1 MSNTKFV
8 RMPTSKQMLAMGV
21 PELPEAAFGGDL
33 PPVQRKALVQA
44 MGIRPQGGGGGG
56 LKAVVAV
63 VAAVA
68 IPVAAPA
75 IAASI
80 GASAAIGT
88 ALTTAGISAATAA
101 TTGAVLG
108 SAIVGAGLGA
118 VTAAV
123 TGQNVGKSALMGG
136 IGGGIGGYFSAPS
149 VPTSAVS
156 PQAMAAANASS
167 DPIAAL
173 NASQGWTA
181 ATPQANLAVTSGGQ
195 VATMENGVWMAG
207 GQAVPAESIAYGGQ
221 VDSALAAQLS
231 SSGDAMGAANAI
243 QQSGTLSVN
252 TPAAMG
258 GNAGYLGTTNYYNP
272 ATATAAPGAY
282 TGANGQAFTPSANY
296 QQAGLAI
303 TPQAEAAAT
312 VQAAYSPTGVAG
324 AQPTTGTTGT
334 GGTAGGTATQQAP
347 TSVWQALQQK
357 FTDPKQ
363 QADMLLRAAGQL
375 AGSQLA
381 GEGLTPEQQDLVN
394 QQAEELKK
402 LKETNSDLFNERLA
416 WAQGLLGESRYF
428 DPEYFGLQ
436 AQRGV
441 QTTGAR
447 AKREAMRKL
456 QGKGKAGLRAAE
468 ERRYDL
474 GIATGGE
481 QAYLQGADAAQQNKL
496 KTMQAGVSQ
505 LPTGAPDYTNQYSAL
520 LKTYGDAEASRNA
533 RAQNIGNFF
542 GDITGTA
549 KSQNRGL
556 NLSFG

>member
-68 IPVAAPA
+68 IPFAAPA

-101 TTGAVLG
+101 TAGSVIG

-123 TGQNVGKSALMGG
+123 TGQNVGRAALMGG
-136 IGGGIGGYFSAPS
+136 IGGGIGGYMAAPQ
-149 VPTSAVS
+149 VPTSAIS
-156 PQAMAAANASS
+156 PQAMTAANASS

-181 ATPQANLAVTSGGQ
+181 SATPPANLAITTGGE
-195 VATMENGVWMAG
+195 VATMGANGWEVA
-207 GQAVPAESIAYGGQ
+207 GQAIPGNTIAYGGQ

-231 SSGDAMGAANAI
+231 SAADVQGAANAI
-243 QQSGTLSVN
+243 QASGTLAVN
-252 TPAAMG
+252 TPAAVG
-258 GNAGYLGTTNYYNP
+258 GNAGYLGT
-272 ATATAAPGAY
+272 GAY
-282 TGANGQAFTPSANY
+282 SAAADIP
-296 QQAGLAI
+296 QAGLAV
-303 TPQAEAAAT
+303 TPQAEAAAS
-312 VQAAYSPTGVAG
+312 VQAAYNPQSYQSIQAAQAAPAAG
-324 AQPTTGTTGT
+324 GQTT
-334 GGTAGGTATQQAP
+334 GGTTAGGAATEAAKQAP
-347 TSVWQALQQK
+347 TTVWQALQQK
-357 FTDPKQ
+357 FTDPRM
-363 QADMLLRAAGQL
+363 QADMLLRAAGQV

-381 GEGLTPEQQDLVN
+381 GEGLTPEQQQLVN
-394 QQAEELKK
+394 QQADELRQ
-402 LKETNSDLFNERLA
+402 LRETNKDLFDQRLA

-456 QGKGKAGLRAAE
+456 AGKGKAGLRAAE

-481 QAYLQGADAAQQNKL
+481 AAYLQGADTAQQNKIR
-496 KTMQAGVSQ
+496 TMQAGLSQ
-505 LPTGAPDYTNQYSAL
+505 MPTGGADYTNQYGAL
-520 LKTYGDAEASRNA
+520 LRAYTEGETARNA
-533 RAQNIGNFF
+533 RAQNIGTLF
-542 GDITGTA
+542 GDLTGTA
-549 KSQNRGL
+549 KAQNRGL

>member
-8 RMPTSKQMLAMGV
+8 RMPSGKQMALMGI
-21 PELPEAAFGGDL
+21 PDLPEEAFGGMK
-33 PPVQRKALVQA
+33 PIARAVGAK
-44 MGIRPQGGGGGG
+44 GITYHKGGGGG
-56 LKAVVAV
+56 LMAVVAV

-68 IPVAAPA
+68 IPIAAPA

-101 TTGAVLG
+101 TAGSVIG

-123 TGQNVGKSALMGG
+123 TGQNVGKGALMGG

-156 PQAMAAANASS
+156 PQAMAAANASA
-167 DPIAAL
+167 DPIQAL

-181 ATPQANLAVTSGGQ
+181 STPQANLAITSGGQ
-195 VATMENGVWMAG
+195 VATMENGVWTAG
-207 GQAVPAESIAYGGQ
+207 GQAIPSESIAYGGQ
-221 VDSALAAQLS
+221 VDSALASQLS

-252 TPAAMG
+252 TPTAMG
-258 GNAGYLGTTNYYNP
+258 GNAGYLGTTNYYDP

-282 TGANGQAFTPSANY
+282 TGANGQAFSPSANY

-312 VQAAYSPTGVAG
+312 VQAAYSPQGVAG
-324 AQPTTGTTGT
+324 AQPTTSGGTTT
-334 GGTAGGTATQQAP
+334 GGTTTGGAAQQAP

-363 QADMLLRAAGQL
+363 QADMLLRAAGQI

-381 GEGLTPEQQDLVN
+381 GEGLTPEQQELVN

-402 LKETNSDLFNERLA
+402 LKETNSDLFNERLS

-436 AQRGV
+436 SQRGV

-496 KTMQAGVSQ
+496 RTMQSGVSQ

-520 LKTYGDAEASRNA
+520 LKTYGDAETSRNA
-533 RAQNIGNFF
+533 RAQNIGNFL
-542 GDITGTA
+542 GDLTGTA

-556 NLSFG
+556 NLSFS

>member
-8 RMPTSKQMLAMGV
+8 RMPSSKQMAMMGI
-21 PELPEAAFGGDL
+21 PDLPEDAFGGMK
-33 PPVQRKALVQA
+33 PIARAVGAP
-44 MGIRPQGGGGGG
+44 GITYHKGGGGG
-56 LKAVVAV
+56 LMAVVAV

-68 IPVAAPA
+68 IPIAAPA

-88 ALTTAGISAATAA
+88 ALTTAGISAATAVTA
-101 TTGAVLG
+101 GSVIG

-123 TGQNVGKSALMGG
+123 TGQNIGKGALMGG
-136 IGGGIGGYFSAPS
+136 IGGGIGGYLSAPS

-181 ATPQANLAVTSGGQ
+181 SAPQANLAITTEGQ
-195 VATMENGVWMAG
+195 VATMGTGGAWEVG
-207 GQAVPAESIAYGGQ
+207 GQAVPGNTIAYGGQ
-221 VDSALAAQLS
+221 VDSQLAAQLS
-231 SSGDAMGAANAI
+231 SANDVQGAANAI
-243 QQSGTLSVN
+243 NSSGTLSSN
-252 TPAAMG
+252 IPTAYG
-258 GNAGYLGTTNYYNP
+258 GNAGYLGTDAYS
-272 ATATAAPGAY
+272 AAASVP
-282 TGANGQAFTPSANY
+282 
-296 QQAGLAI
+296 QAGLAV
-303 TPQAEAAAT
+303 TPAAESAAT
-312 VQAAYSPTGVAG
+312 VQAAYSPQGVAG
-324 AQPTTGTTGT
+324 AQPTGGTTTTGGTTGGGTT
-334 GGTAGGTATQQAP
+334 GGAAQQAP

-363 QADMLLRAAGQL
+363 QADMLLRAAGQI

-381 GEGLTPEQQDLVN
+381 GEGLTPEQQELVN

-402 LKETNSDLFNERLA
+402 LKETNSDLFNERLN

-436 AQRGV
+436 SQRGV

-496 KTMQAGVSQ
+496 RTMQSGVSQ

-520 LKTYGDAEASRNA
+520 LKTYGDAETSRNA
-533 RAQNIGNFF
+533 RAQNIGNFL
-542 GDITGTA
+542 GDLTGTA

-556 NLSFG
+556 NLSFS